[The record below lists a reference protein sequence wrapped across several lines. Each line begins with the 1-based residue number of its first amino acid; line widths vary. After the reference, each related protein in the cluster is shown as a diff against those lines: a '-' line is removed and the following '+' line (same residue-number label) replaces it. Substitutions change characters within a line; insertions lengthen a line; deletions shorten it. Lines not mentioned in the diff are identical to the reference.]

1 MRFELFIASRYLRAK
16 RRQAFIGIITGIS
29 IAGVAAGVASLVVA
43 LAINNGFRQ
52 DLQQRL
58 LGSTSHVSLQRIADD
73 GIRDWPP
80 LMDRLSKQPHVVAA
94 APAIFEQVLISR
106 GPRARG
112 AVLKGMIPRYE
123 RRVGD
128 LLNSVKQGSA
138 EELED
143 SGPLSDQNSTESPH
157 VSQQRRDM
165 GHPAES
171 TPESNAA
178 GGGARSTQAEAESPD
193 SLSGV
198 HARVA
203 AMPPIVLGKDMADN
217 LGATVGST
225 VLVTSPQGELT
236 PFGMVPKYSRFR
248 VVGIFNSGF
257 FDYDSS
263 WAFAR
268 LSDAQQ
274 LFGLGDLISVIE
286 FKVDDIY
293 RAAEIS
299 RDLEDA
305 AGKGFM
311 ATNWMEQNKA
321 LFHALRLERLVTF
334 ITIGL
339 IVFVAALNI
348 LISLIMM
355 VMEKTKDIAVLMSM
369 GTRKAQVRNVFI
381 AQGVLIGVIGTAIG
395 LTLGYAISYAGG
407 HYHAISLSPEVY
419 SIDYVPFVPRVMDGV
434 LVALVAVGVSFVATL
449 YPSWSAA
456 RILPAEALRYE

>member
-1 MRFELFIASRYLRAK
+1 MRFELFIARRYLRAK
-16 RRQAFIGIITGIS
+16 RRQAFIGIITAIS

-52 DLQQRL
+52 DLQNRL
-58 LGSTSHVSLQRIADD
+58 LGSTSHISLQRVADD
-73 GIRDWPP
+73 GIKNWPS
-80 LMDRLSKQPHVVAA
+80 LMERLSKEPHVVGA

-112 AVLKGMIPRYE
+112 AVLKGMIPKYE
-123 RRVGD
+123 RQVGD
-128 LLNSVKQGSA
+128 LLNSVTRGSA
-138 EELED
+138 ATLEAQ
-143 SGPLSDQNSTESPH
+143 SANANSTADEAS
-157 VSQQRRDM
+157 
-165 GHPAES
+165 
-171 TPESNAA
+171 AA
-178 GGGARSTQAEAESPD
+178 PQSPD
-193 SLSGV
+193 SLAGV
-198 HARVA
+198 QQRVA

-217 LGATVGST
+217 LGATVGSV

-236 PFGMVPKYSRFR
+236 PFGMVPKYNRFR

-286 FKVDDIY
+286 FRVDDIY
-293 RAAEIS
+293 KAGEIS
-299 RDLEDA
+299 RELEDA

-311 ATNWMEQNKA
+311 ASNWMEQNKA
-321 LFHALRLERLVTF
+321 LFHALSLEKLVTY

-339 IVFVAALNI
+339 IVLVAALNI

-369 GTRKAQVRNVFI
+369 GTRRAQVRNVFI

-395 LTLGYAISYAGG
+395 LVLGYAISYAGG
-407 HYHAISLSPEVY
+407 HYHVISLSPEVY
-419 SIDYVPFVPRVMDGV
+419 SIDYVPFAPRGVDGAW
-434 LVALVAVGVSFVATL
+434 VALFSVIVSFVATL

>member
-16 RRQAFIGIITGIS
+16 RRQAFIGIITAIS
-29 IAGVAAGVASLVVA
+29 VAGVAAGVASLVVA

-73 GIRDWPP
+73 GIKDWPP

-128 LLNSVKQGSA
+128 LLNSVKEGSA
-138 EELED
+138 APLED
-143 SGPLSDQNSTESPH
+143 TNTEPGFQPGLAGSETRPHTGKGTSQSDVT
-157 VSQQRRDM
+157 
-165 GHPAES
+165 
-171 TPESNAA
+171 
-178 GGGARSTQAEAESPD
+178 ESPD
-193 SLSGV
+193 SLAAV
-198 HARVA
+198 AQRQA

-217 LGATVGST
+217 LGATVGSL
-225 VLVTSPQGELT
+225 VLVVSPQGELT
-236 PFGMVPKYSRFR
+236 PFGTVPKYTRFH
-248 VVGIFNSGF
+248 VVGIFHSGF

-274 LFGLGDLISVIE
+274 LFGLGNLVSVLE

-293 RAAEIS
+293 QADVIS
-299 RDLEDA
+299 HTLEDA

-321 LFHALRLERLVTF
+321 LFRALRLERVVTF

-355 VMEKTKDIAVLMSM
+355 VMEKTKDIAVLLSM
-369 GTRKAQVRNVFI
+369 GTRKGQVRNVFI
-381 AQGVLIGVIGTAIG
+381 AQGVLIGVIGTALG
-395 LTLGYAISYAGG
+395 LVAGYAISYAGG
-407 HYHAISLSPEVY
+407 HYHIISLSPEVY
-419 SIDYVPFVPRVMDGV
+419 SIDYVPFAPRVIDGAI
-434 LVALVAVGVSFVATL
+434 VALVAVGISFVATL
-449 YPSWSAA
+449 YPSWSAS